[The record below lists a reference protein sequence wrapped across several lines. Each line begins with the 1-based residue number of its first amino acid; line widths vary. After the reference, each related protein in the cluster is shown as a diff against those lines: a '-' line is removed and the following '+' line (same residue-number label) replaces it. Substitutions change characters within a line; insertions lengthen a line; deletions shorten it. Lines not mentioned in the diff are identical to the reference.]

1 MAQQF
6 AAILGVGLAVFGLF
20 FIASGEIGVQQPSDT
35 MNLYQADF
43 GQVGSSNEDYR
54 NIDFGR
60 ITVGETRG
68 NIPVYNREQ
77 VTVSDRFLGG
87 QTETI
92 QYNGTQPRQGNVSF
106 EVLGKEGN
114 GKIKVSANGETV
126 FNEYLVGTADETVE
140 IPEGVL
146 TNGMNEIKVSA
157 SSEGFFGNVEYALEE
172 FEVRVNDRKYHDYET
187 SFRMFEYEIQDFDTA
202 ELEMTLPP
210 GTTTKNS
217 PMEVYVNN
225 NQVFSQRTVRGTQTV
240 ELTPA
245 NSDLEPGYNSI
256 RFETESDS
264 EYVMDNAV
272 LSVRYRGA
280 VQTEEIQQSFTLNQT
295 ELDYAQRQDTN
306 ETIRFNYQ
314 NLLTTEPMNV
324 TLNSNTFEL
333 QPEAVENTI
342 NIDSEDLS
350 SQNQLEI
357 VSRNVYELN
366 DFRITSARDE

>member
-20 FIASGEIGVQQPSDT
+20 FIASGEIGGQQPSDT

-217 PMEVYVNN
+217 PMEVYVND

-280 VQTEEIQQSFTLNQT
+280 VQTEEVQQSFTLNQT